1 MIAKK
6 EEPKTEVVMPS
17 SLATTVQEDSDEA
30 EIIDDEEPDITLI
43 EQTKAKFEL
52 KKLKEE
58 KNVASSQYKGKNM
71 QSGPAI
77 SV

>member
-1 MIAKK
+1 
-6 EEPKTEVVMPS
+6 
-17 SLATTVQEDSDEA
+17 
-30 EIIDDEEPDITLI
+30 LI
-43 EQTKAKFEL
+43 EKREDIKVYVNALSE
-52 KKLKEE
+52 KLKEE